1 MKEKNNL
8 IMIDTREK
16 VKAIKK
22 IVSEFDRQK
31 IGHISSKLYVGDY
44 LNFDNPRL
52 IIDRKQ
58 NLTELCSNVC
68 QQHKRFR
75 EEIRRATEHGIKLIF
90 LCEHGKGVKCLEDVI
105 KWENP
110 RRYIRSKSLYTGR
123 WESKETKAIS
133 GEVLYKI
140 LHTIEERYDCKFLFC
155 NKNETG
161 KRIIELLGVKND
173 G

>member
-16 VKAIKK
+16 IKAIEK

-31 IGHISSKLYVGDY
+31 IGHISSKLYIGDY

-52 IIDRKQ
+52 VIDRKQ
-58 NLTELCSNVC
+58 NLSELCSNVC

-75 EEIRRATEHGIKLIF
+75 EELKRAAEHGMKLIF
-90 LCEHGKGVKCLEDVI
+90 LCEHGKNIKCLEDVAN
-105 KWENP
+105 WENP
-110 RRYIRSKSLYTGR
+110 RRYIRTKDLIGR
-123 WESKETKAIS
+123 WQTRKTKAIS

-140 LHTIEERYDCKFLFC
+140 LSTMQERYNCEFLFC
-155 NKNETG
+155 NKSETG

-173 G
+173 S